1 MHVPDEGPVAVSA
14 LRGDRPAEAAGSKP
28 VLLSV
33 ENLTSRFFLPTG
45 VVHAVE
51 QVSFDLRQGESLG
64 IVGESGSGKTATVMS
79 LLRLL
84 PAPGR
89 IVGGSV
95 RFEERELLEL
105 EEEEIRRIRGVRMA
119 LIPQNPGSAL
129 NPVLTIG
136 WQLREALESHQDL
149 SRSEAD
155 ARIVEVLHLAGI
167 PEPESQL
174 ERYPHEF
181 SGGMKQRI
189 LIAMGVL
196 NHPAL
201 LIADEPTTALDTTT
215 QAKVLE
221 LMSDLV
227 DSFGMALLIITHNMG
242 VIASVCDRV
251 AVMYDGRIVEEGSA
265 VDLFRAPLHP
275 YTDLLLKSTPR
286 LDRRRSEPEVVGAR
300 RSTSVGEPIGCA
312 FRERCPIAEEKCAE
326 APPIVRVAETRSV
339 RCWVAQRESLARSAA
354 TGAAVSDRAPGA
366 SQPSRPESGSS

>member
-1 MHVPDEGPVAVSA
+1 M
-14 LRGDRPAEAAGSKP
+14 
-28 VLLSV
+28 LLSV

-51 QVSFDLRQGESLG
+51 QVSFDLRPGESLG

-84 PAPGR
+84 PPPGR
-89 IVGGSV
+89 IVGGRV
-95 RFEERELLEL
+95 TFEGRELLAL
-105 EEEEIRRIRGVRMA
+105 GEEEIRRIRGVRMA

-136 WQLREALESHQDL
+136 WQLREALDAHQEL
-149 SRSEAD
+149 SRSEAEE
-155 ARIVEVLHLAGI
+155 RIVEGLHLAGI
-167 PEPESQL
+167 PEPARQL

-251 AVMYDGRIVEEGSA
+251 AVMYDGQIVEEGSA
-265 VDLFRAPLHP
+265 FDLFRAPLHP

-286 LDRRRSEPEVVGAR
+286 LDRRRSEPEVIGAR
-300 RSTSVGEPIGCA
+300 RSTSVGAPIGCA
-312 FRERCPIAEEKCAE
+312 FRDRCPIAEEKCAE
-326 APPIVRVAETRSV
+326 APPIVLVTETRSV
-339 RCWVAQRESLARSAA
+339 RCWVAQRESLERSAA
-354 TGAAVSDRAPGA
+354 TGASSPARALESSP
-366 SQPSRPESGSS
+366 PSGPERGSS

>member
-1 MHVPDEGPVAVSA
+1 MHVPDKGPVTVSA
-14 LRGDRPAEAAGSKP
+14 VHGDRPDAGGSKP
-28 VLLSV
+28 LLLSV

-51 QVSFDLRQGESLG
+51 RVSFDLRPGESLG

-89 IVGGSV
+89 IVAGRV
-95 RFEERELLEL
+95 TFEERDLLEL

-149 SRSEAD
+149 PRSEAEE
-155 ARIVEVLHLAGI
+155 RIVEGLHLAGI
-167 PEPESQL
+167 PEPARQL

-251 AVMYDGRIVEEGSA
+251 AVMYDGEIVEEGSA
-265 VDLFRAPLHP
+265 GDLFRAPLHP

-286 LDRRRSEPEVVGAR
+286 LDRRRAEPAVRGAR
-300 RSTSVGEPIGCA
+300 RSVAVGEPIGCA

-326 APPIVRVAETRSV
+326 APPIVRVTETRSV
-339 RCWVAQRESLARSAA
+339 RCWVAQREMRARS
-354 TGAAVSDRAPGA
+354 GG
-366 SQPSRPESGSS
+366 SGSS

>member
-1 MHVPDEGPVAVSA
+1 MHVPDEGPVTVPAV
-14 LRGDRPAEAAGSKP
+14 RGDRPAEAAGQKP
-28 VLLSV
+28 MLLSV

-95 RFEERELLEL
+95 RFEERELLEW
-105 EEEEIRRIRGVRMA
+105 EEEEIRRLRGVRMA

-136 WQLREALESHQDL
+136 WQLREALESHQDI

-167 PEPESQL
+167 PEPGSQL

-251 AVMYDGRIVEEGSA
+251 AVMYDGQIVEEGSA

-286 LDRRRSEPEVVGAR
+286 LDRRRSAPEVGGAR
-300 RSTSVGEPIGCA
+300 RSMSVGAPIGCA
-312 FRERCPIAEEKCAE
+312 FRDRCPIAEEQCVE
-326 APPIVRVAETRSV
+326 APPIVRVTETRSV
-339 RCWVAQRESLARSAA
+339 RCWVAQRELRARS
-354 TGAAVSDRAPGA
+354 
-366 SQPSRPESGSS
+366 ESGPS